1 MGLDTT
7 GGGCRRRGLRRCGAG
22 GARAVALVVLAAAL
36 AAAPAAG
43 RQEAGGSQEA
53 AAGATAATAEPAK
66 RPERP
71 IFHVPRTDLEIE
83 IDADLS
89 DPAWSEALE
98 VKLGYETRPGE
109 NVDPPVET
117 FCYVTYD
124 RDHLYVGFRALD
136 PDPKSIRAHLSDRDT
151 IWNDDMVGV
160 KLDAFNDERRAMDF
174 FVNPLGVQLDIFED
188 DVSKREDSSW
198 DVIWKSAGRITED
211 GYVVELAIPFHQMR
225 FPRTAGA
232 QIWGF
237 DAIRFYPRSE
247 FTRIAL
253 VPVDRNVECL
263 ICQMAKLNGFE
274 EVSPGRNL
282 EVVPTVTAGRT
293 DTRRDF
299 PAGDLSEGSVDSD
312 LGLSVRWGVTP
323 NWTLNAAANPDFSQ
337 VEADSAQLDVNTQF
351 ALFFPERRPFF
362 LEGADFFRTPFDAV
376 FTRNVADPSWG
387 LKVSGKEGPH
397 AVGVFVAEDELT
409 NLIFPGSEGSSSG
422 SFAFQSTDAVVRY
435 RRDFGQG
442 SAIGVLATGREGD
455 GYSNRVAGIDGLYR
469 INDKDSVSFQYLGS
483 ESEYPA
489 EIVRDFDQ
497 PAGSFSDEAYRLR
510 YDHRARNWRW
520 YGHYEEVGER
530 FRADMGFMP
539 QVGTTFVLGGLSR
552 TWHGEEEDWWTR
564 FAVGGDWD
572 REEDATG
579 RVLEQ
584 EAEVW
589 GEISGPLQS
598 FLWVDVGV
606 RDRSFRGVPFDDQRF
621 VNSWFEI
628 RPTGDFWFGLFSHK
642 SDAIDFANVRAGEL
656 TQFEPNVNVNFGLH
670 LKAEFGHVFQRF
682 KVPEGE
688 LFEANLTQL
697 RLVWQFNTRS
707 FVRSIFQYRRVDRD
721 PALFQRTVE
730 PRFERLF
737 TQLLFSYKLNPQT
750 VLFFGYS
757 DNRLGD
763 EVLDLTQSNRT
774 LFFKVGYAWLM

>member
-1 MGLDTT
+1 MGSKTT
-7 GGGCRRRGLRRCGAG
+7 WRAGPRRGLARRGLAVLAGALI
-22 GARAVALVVLAAAL
+22 VALV
-36 AAAPAAG
+36 AAPASGLQA
-43 RQEAGGSQEA
+43 ESGSEGA
-53 AAGATAATAEPAK
+53 AAAAASAPEK

-71 IFHVPRTDLEIE
+71 VFHVPRTDRKIE

-98 VKLGYETRPGE
+98 VKLDYETRPGE
-109 NVDPPVET
+109 NVDPAVET

-124 RDHLYVGFRALD
+124 SDHLYVGFRALD

-198 DVIWKSAGRITED
+198 DVIWKSAGRITEE

-225 FPRTAGA
+225 FPRAAGM
-232 QIWGF
+232 QTWGF

-274 EVSPGRNL
+274 DISPGRNL
-282 EVVPTVTAGRT
+282 EVVPTLTAGRT
-293 DTRRDF
+293 DRRQDF
-299 PAGDLSEGSVDSD
+299 PVGDLTEGDAESD

-337 VEADSAQLDVNTQF
+337 VEADSAQLDVNTRF

-387 LKVSGKEGPH
+387 LKMSGKEGPH
-397 AVGVFVAEDELT
+397 AVGIFVAEDELT

-422 SFAFQSTDAVVRY
+422 SFAFESTDAVVRY

-483 ESEYPA
+483 ESEYPL

-497 PAGSFSDEAYRLR
+497 PAGSFSDEAFRVR

-520 YGHYEEVGER
+520 YGHYSDIGEN
-530 FRADMGFMP
+530 FRADMDFMP

-572 REEDATG
+572 REEDSTG

-584 EAEVW
+584 EAEIW
-589 GEISGPLQS
+589 GEISGPMQS

-621 VNSWFEI
+621 FSSWFEI
-628 RPTGDFWFGLFSHK
+628 RPTGDLWFGLFSHK
-642 SDAIDFANVRAGEL
+642 SDAIDFANVQAGEVIQL
-656 TQFEPNVNVNFGLH
+656 EPNVNVNFGLH
-670 LKAEFGHVFQRF
+670 LKAELGHVFQRF
-682 KVPEGE
+682 KVPQGE

-707 FVRSIFQYRRVDRD
+707 FVRSIFQYRQVDRD
-721 PALFQRTVE
+721 PALFARAVE

-750 VLFFGYS
+750 VLFLGYS

-763 EVLDLTQSNRT
+763 QTIDLTQRDRT
-774 LFFKVGYAWLM
+774 LFFKVGYAWLT